1 MHRRLHVLLG
11 LSVRAGLTFTAAAAP
26 APLPGAAKVACLQL
40 MANPPDISLDRRAF
54 ERGIKSWVEACRQA
68 LATEGAEPNIMLA
81 LARALSADGQR
92 AEAVSVWRAAAA
104 HEGNAEAYY
113 QLYET
118 HKSFDRGDL
127 GRVQLVTRAEA
138 EAALRQ
144 AADIGH
150 RDAMYRLALL
160 LDRGG
165 VVKRDPAA
173 ARLWAERSLAAPPAG
188 TSPADIALLL
198 GRLLTR
204 SDRLDERARGL
215 GMLEGLARAGRGDA
229 KAMLAVATRP
239 DDPVRARDLLEEAL
253 GTHPGHAIPALA
265 DMLIKGEGGPQDA
278 PRALALL
285 RGRSAAD
292 VPAVK
297 AAYGQVLLDGRLVP
311 RDIAEAV
318 RLIAIQ
324 AQWDQDARLQVMG
337 LLAAHPEIHLGNPGG
352 FLYDAT
358 EAAELGEP
366 GALAALIALKLSA
379 NSQFA
384 DRPGGCALAARAAQS
399 SDAEPAHRH
408 AECRAD

>member
-1 MHRRLHVLLG
+1 MPRCLHVLLA
-11 LSVRAGLTFTAAAAP
+11 LSWSAGLTFSAAAASTSSPP
-26 APLPGAAKVACLQL
+26 APKAACLAL
-40 MANPPDISLDRRAF
+40 MENPPDISLDRQAF
-54 ERGIKSWVEACRQA
+54 ERGIKSWVETCRQA
-68 LATEGAEPNIMLA
+68 VAAEGADPNVMLA

-118 HKSFDRGDL
+118 HRSFDRGDVS
-127 GRVQLVTRAEA
+127 RAALVTRAEA
-138 EAALRQ
+138 EAALRR

-150 RDAMYRLALL
+150 RDAMLALAIR

-165 VVKRDPAA
+165 VVKRDATG

-188 TSPADIALLL
+188 TSSADILVLL
-198 GRLLTR
+198 GRLLAR
-204 SDRLDERARGL
+204 SDRADERARGL
-215 GMLEGLARAGRGDA
+215 GMLEGLARAGRADA
-229 KAMLAVATRP
+229 KAVLAVTLRP
-239 DDPVRARDLLEEAL
+239 NDPVRARDLLEEAL
-253 GTHPGHAIPALA
+253 ETRPGHAIPALA
-265 DMLIKGEGGPQDA
+265 DMLIKGEGGPQDM

-297 AAYGQVLLDGRLVP
+297 AAYGQLLLEGRLVP
-311 RDIAEAV
+311 RDVAEAV

-324 AQWDQDARLQVMG
+324 AQWDQDARLQVMA
-337 LLAAHPEIHLGNPGG
+337 LLAAHPEIHLRGPGA

-366 GALAALIALKLSA
+366 GALAALIALKLSS

-384 DRPGGCALAARAAQS
+384 DRAGGCALADRAAGTA
-399 SDAEPAHRH
+399 DAVGRP
-408 AECRAD
+408 AECPAN